1 MAQRSHSRSFT
12 RPLAAL
18 WFGLSSLAAGGADR
32 QLPEQPVATQRLAE
46 QQHNGPQLNGQKFT
60 LPDGFEIVQAAGTDL
75 VERPIS
81 VDFDER
87 GRLYVTESSGT
98 NDKSDIQLINKPH
111 RVLRLEDTDGD
122 GVFDRRTVF
131 ADQLMFPEGA
141 LWHQGALYVSA
152 PPSIWKLI
160 DTDDDGVAD
169 RREEW
174 HAGVTLG
181 GCANDLH
188 GPFLGPD
195 GWIYWCKG
203 AWAEQT
209 IERPGRPPF
218 VTKAS
223 HIFRKRV
230 DGTGQEAVMTGGMDN
245 PVDVAF
251 TAGGERIITSTF
263 VQHPG
268 GGRRDGL
275 LHTVYGG
282 VYGKDHA
289 PIDSAP
295 RTGELMPILVHLGA
309 AAPCG
314 LIRYESNSFGEKY
327 RDNLFACLFN
337 MHKITRH
344 ELTPN
349 GGSFAVKTTDF
360 LVSDSL
366 DFHPTDVQEDADGSL
381 LVIDTGG
388 WYKLCCPTSQLW
400 KPDVLGAIYRVRR
413 TQAPVIPDPRGLRIP
428 FAKLNDGAALA
439 RFLAD
444 RRPAVRARATAA
456 LVGLAEPAVPALR
469 DQLSDSNPRVRLRVV
484 RALSELAEKLAG
496 TPSAEAPL
504 KVLRQALGDDD
515 ETVRQAAGHAVS
527 LAKDPQAVDAL
538 QTLLQSPSLSN
549 RRVAAEA
556 LGRIQTPAA
565 IPALLAAAAA
575 PPEDRFVEHS
585 VTYALLEIGAAGE
598 LRAWLGQD
606 PELTHLE
613 PRSVRAA
620 LLALEQLPEGGLT
633 VEPILQLLRRDDEI
647 SRETALWIARRHPE
661 WGADLAAQLG
671 PLLHRVS
678 DLADEPARARLRNLL
693 VGLAR
698 SPQVQQLLGELA
710 VAETTPSLGR
720 SVILEAMRDAGL
732 KPFPEE
738 WVRSVVAVLGRP
750 DNSVRAEALQALRG
764 QTIPPDQQPAVS
776 DAILRLAREESAP
789 SSLRRQALANA
800 PAGSGPLDAGL
811 LALVSEPLNGDA
823 PVPDRLEAIEILQRA
838 SLTVP
843 QRQDLARFLSEL
855 GPLEVDRL
863 LGVFRDQ
870 TDADLGRAV
879 LDALKNSA
887 ALSNLRLDAVQ
898 TTFGKFPEEIRG
910 ESQGLLDQIN
920 AESGRQKEKLASVLE
935 RLRPLSGDVRRGQ
948 AVFHSNKAACSTC
961 HAMGYLGG
969 SVGPDLTRIGGV
981 RSEQDLLESILF
993 PSLSFVRSYEPVIV
1007 ATREG
1012 KTVSGNLR
1020 SEGPDGVVLTTG
1032 PRQEVRIDRD
1042 MIEEIRPG
1050 NVSVMPSGLDQQLSD
1065 QDLADLLSFLK
1076 GAK

>member
-1 MAQRSHSRSFT
+1 MDQIFSRGGSIPPVLT
-12 RPLAAL
+12 AL
-18 WFGLSSLAAGGADR
+18 VWLFLGPCVAGGA
-32 QLPEQPVATQRLAE
+32 EQ
-46 QQHNGPQLNGQKFT
+46 QLNGQKFT
-60 LPDGFEIVQAAGTDL
+60 LPDGFEIVQAAGPAL

-81 VDFDER
+81 VDFDEW

-98 NDKSDIQLINKPH
+98 NDKAEIQLANRPH
-111 RVLRLEDTDGD
+111 RVLRLEDTNGD

-152 PPSIWKLI
+152 PPSIWKLV

-174 HAGVTLG
+174 HAGGTLG

-209 IERPGRPPF
+209 IERPGRSPF

-245 PVDVAF
+245 PVDIAF

-263 VQHPG
+263 VQHPAG
-268 GGRRDGL
+268 GLRDGL

-282 VYGKDHA
+282 VYGKDHS
-289 PIDSAP
+289 PIESAP

-314 LIRYESNSFGEKY
+314 LIRYEANVFGEDF
-327 RDNLFACLFN
+327 RDNLFGCLFN

-349 GGSFAVKTTDF
+349 GGSFAAKTSDF

-400 KPDVLGAIYRVRR
+400 KPDVLGAIYRIRR
-413 TQAPVIPDPRGLRIP
+413 TPAPVIPDPRGLRIP
-428 FAKLNDGAALA
+428 FTNLKDNTAVA

-444 RRPAVRARATAA
+444 RRPAVRARAAA
-456 LVGLAEPAVPALR
+456 ELINLGEPAVLALR
-469 DQLSDSNPRVRLRVV
+469 NQLTDANPRVRLRVV
-484 RALSELAEKLAG
+484 RALSQIAEKLSG
-496 TPSAEAPL
+496 TPSAGGPL
-504 KVLRQALGDDD
+504 EGLRQALSDAD
-515 ETVRQAAGHAVS
+515 ETVRQAAGQALS
-527 LAKDPQAVDAL
+527 LARDSQAVEAL
-538 QTLLQSPSLSN
+538 QNLLKSQSLAN

-556 LGRIQTPAA
+556 LGRIQSRES
-565 IPALLAAAAA
+565 IPALLEAAAT
-575 PPEDRFVEHS
+575 PPYDRFVEHS
-585 VTYALLEIGAAGE
+585 VTYALFEIGQPQK
-598 LRAWLGQD
+598 LLAWLGED
-606 PELTHLE
+606 PGLIRHE
-613 PRSVRAA
+613 PRAVRAA

-633 VEPILQLLRRDDEI
+633 VDPILQLLRRDDEVL
-647 SRETALWIARRHPE
+647 RETALWIARRHPD
-661 WGADLAAQLG
+661 WGDDLAAQLG
-671 PLLHRVS
+671 QMLQGER
-678 DLADEPARARLRNLL
+678 DLADESARKRLLQLL
-693 VGLAR
+693 VGLTR
-698 SPQVQQLLGELA
+698 SPEVQHLLGELT
-710 VAETTPSLGR
+710 VAETTPAESR
-720 SVILEAMRDAGL
+720 RIILQAMRDSGL
-732 KPFPEE
+732 KPFPEA
-738 WVRSVVAVLGRP
+738 WVRSLMTILGLSEN
-750 DNSVRAEALQALRG
+750 DLKAEALQTLRG
-764 QTIPPDQQPAVS
+764 QTIPPDQLSTVS
-776 DAILRLAREESAP
+776 DAILRLARDQGVP
-789 SSLRRQALANA
+789 SSLRRLALATA
-800 PAGSGPLDAGL
+800 PGRPVALDTDL
-811 LALVSEPLNGDA
+811 LALVSEPLNGDT
-823 PVPDRLEAIEILQRA
+823 PVPDRLEAIDILQRA
-838 SLTVP
+838 DLTVP
-843 QRQDLARFLSEL
+843 QRKDLARFLSEL

-863 LGVFRDQ
+863 LGIFRDQ
-870 TDADLGRAV
+870 TDSDLGRVV
-879 LDALKNSA
+879 LDSLGNSA
-887 ALSNLRLDAVQ
+887 ALVHLRLDAVQ
-898 TTFGKFPEEIRG
+898 STFGKFPEEIRG
-910 ESQGLLDQIN
+910 ASQGLLDQIN
-920 AESGRQKEKLASVLE
+920 AESGRQKEKLAVVLE
-935 RLRPLSGDVRRGQ
+935 RLRPLSGDIRRGQ

-969 SVGPDLTRIGGV
+969 AVGPDLTRIGGV

-1012 KTVSGNLR
+1012 KTFSGNVR
-1020 SEGPDGVVLTTG
+1020 SEGPNGVVLTTG
-1032 PRQEVRIDRD
+1032 PRQEIRVHRD
-1042 MIEEIRPG
+1042 EIEEIRPG